1 MDDIEA
7 VRLYSHR
14 EKCKTCNKDYCIYL
28 STANNITSY
37 CTRKCE
43 KHQEV
48 IIPKMKLTEQL
59 ESILPFEIDEGPVI

>member
-28 STANNITSY
+28 STANNTTSY

-43 KHQEV
+43 KFQQVVTPIH
-48 IIPKMKLTEQL
+48 PLTE
-59 ESILPFEIDEGPVI
+59 ILKELM